1 MTVPPADPPADPPV
15 DSPAADERPHDGSSH
30 ALEEAARVRRSV
42 AETIARVRKLTAGIG
57 IPAGHREAD
66 DPAPPPEPEPPEA
79 AAPPSAETRKDEED
93 DGRGLSGDVTALV
106 ERTRGIIAR
115 TRHLLDKSRR
125 ESAERKGE

>member
-1 MTVPPADPPADPPV
+1 MTPPPTDPPAGDEPP
-15 DSPAADERPHDGSSH
+15 PHEGSSH

-57 IPAGHREAD
+57 ASPEKAEAD
-66 DPAPPPEPEPPEA
+66 DPTPPPPPEPPVEAA
-79 AAPPSAETRKDEED
+79 AAPPSAEKRKDEDD
-93 DGRGLSGDVTALV
+93 DGRGLSGDVAALV
-106 ERTRGIIAR
+106 ERTRGVIAR

>member
-1 MTVPPADPPADPPV
+1 MTVPPADAPRSDPP
-15 DSPAADERPHDGSSH
+15 PGDEPPREGSSH

-57 IPAGHREAD
+57 VPAGEREAA
-66 DPAPPPEPEPPEA
+66 DPAPPPEPETPEA
-79 AAPPSAETRKDEED
+79 APAPSSAEKGKDADD
-93 DGRGLSGDVTALV
+93 DGSGLSGDVSALV
-106 ERTRGIIAR
+106 ERTRGVIAR